1 VLLHLRGAGGDRWA
15 LLLGADATE
24 VRLQV
29 GDEVFD
35 VSRVLLARSW
45 DGEYLALFRAPD
57 GLGPGMAVS
66 PALRE
71 WIARR
76 LGAAPDA
83 ATVRAFQ
90 ASHGIAADGVPGP
103 ETMMA
108 LAADVDGPR
117 LLRAFE

>member
-1 VLLHLRGAGGDRWA
+1 
-15 LLLGADATE
+15 
-24 VRLQV
+24 
-29 GDEVFD
+29 

-57 GLGPGMAVS
+57 GIGPGMALS
-66 PALRE
+66 ASLRE
-71 WIARR
+71 WIAAR
-76 LGAAPDA
+76 LGGTLDA
-83 ATVRAFQ
+83 AAVRAFQ